1 MRRPV
6 DAKRLREFLH
16 ALGAEAEAETHVYI
30 AGGASA
36 VLQGWRSSTIDMD
49 SKIVPERDSILRAI
63 PRLKEDLE
71 INVELASP
79 DRFIPELPGWQERSP
94 LIDRD
99 GRISFHH
106 YDPYAQVLAKIERGH
121 RKDLLDAR
129 EMMDTGLVE
138 ASELARLFE
147 QIEPLLY
154 KYPAI
159 EPRSFRRAVEDFVR
173 SAGKER
179 RS

>member
-1 MRRPV
+1 MI
-6 DAKRLREFLH
+6 E
-16 ALGAEAEAETHVYI
+16 
-30 AGGASA
+30 
-36 VLQGWRSSTIDMD
+36 
-49 SKIVPERDSILRAI
+49 
-63 PRLKEDLE
+63 
-71 INVELASP
+71 
-79 DRFIPELPGWQERSP
+79 
-94 LIDRD
+94 RD

-138 ASELARLFE
+138 ASELVRLFE

-173 SAGKER
+173 STGKER